1 MLKNIRKERRS
12 KDKIQEHH
20 ELQRGEI
27 WISPVGITQIL
38 REKRENMKNYELP
51 LISSQSKIW
60 KAKFISIHEKY
71 DENFRLKKVSVIESV
86 YEIVCNEQCVSSFRS
101 VGKLRK

>member
-1 MLKNIRKERRS
+1 MEKHSE
-12 KDKIQEHH
+12 
-20 ELQRGEI
+20 
-27 WISPVGITQIL
+27 
-38 REKRENMKNYELP
+38 REKIKRQNTRTSWVTTRGNLNFSCWDNTDTAGKKGKHEKLWATSHIKPIN
-51 LISSQSKIW
+51 IW

-86 YEIVCNEQCVSSFRS
+86 YEIVCNEQCVSSFHS